1 MCSRLKCASCS
12 LLFQLLDDLGGDSVH
27 VRDALG
33 GEGLAHGDRFTVLGL
48 PFDSADK
55 ASLFQLNEAVAD
67 VFTSGLSE
75 VFSAGSVV
83 LVATVVLTE
92 RVNTNLLSHVDLVS
106 NGGCAVVKPVAVI
119 GGELLEAASLR
130 VLSPL

>member
-1 MCSRLKCASCS
+1 LKCASCS
-12 LLFQLLDDLGGDSVH
+12 LLFHLLDDLGGDSVH
-27 VRDALG
+27 VGDALG
-33 GEGLAHGDRFTVLGL
+33 GKGFAHGHRGTFLRLEFG
-48 PFDSADK
+48 SADE
-55 ASLFQLNEAVAD
+55 ASALQLNEAVAD

-92 RVNTNLLSHVDLVS
+92 SVDTNLLSHVDLVS
-106 NGGCAVVKPVAVI
+106 NGGGTVVKPVTVI
-119 GGELLEAASLR
+119 GGELLEAASLS